1 MRGIVLHATEKYGY
15 RASLFISA
23 IWFAIL
29 HNNPASFVSTLF
41 IGFVLCYAV
50 WMTQSVYAGMIIHF
64 SFNACA
70 LLLEYSSFEF
80 NTLAAAAVM
89 VISAVVFVMS
99 ISALNRKL
107 VRRYKS
113 YGLGRQIAKAIF
125 NVPMVIIILGYVMF
139 FFTSNI

>member
-1 MRGIVLHATEKYGY
+1 
-15 RASLFISA
+15 
-23 IWFAIL
+23 
-29 HNNPASFVSTLF
+29 
-41 IGFVLCYAV
+41 
-50 WMTQSVYAGMIIHF
+50 
-64 SFNACA
+64 
-70 LLLEYSSFEF
+70 
-80 NTLAAAAVM
+80 M

-125 NVPMVIIILGYVMF
+125 NAPMVIIILGYVMF